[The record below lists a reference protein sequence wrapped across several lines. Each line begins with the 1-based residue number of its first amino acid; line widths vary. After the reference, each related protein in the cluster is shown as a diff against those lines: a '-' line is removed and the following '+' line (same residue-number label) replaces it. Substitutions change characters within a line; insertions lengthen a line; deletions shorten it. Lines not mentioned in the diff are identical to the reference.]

1 MNKNKLVKC
10 LDGEDTDKYDTYLEF
25 ESEDVG
31 AEKSKAGF

>member
-1 MNKNKLVKC
+1 MSRWR
-10 LDGEDTDKYDTYLEF
+10 GHSDKYDTYLEF